1 MSKPIPSSRF
11 LPPPTSVL
19 KRTKFLWLEDKLIMK
34 MKEPQAKK
42 WMLPWVLLILVSVG
56 MVGWI
61 WREQRL
67 AAKGGVPWGS
77 GQGTTTP
84 LSNHVYGIQGVIRRK
99 LSSGDGKWARMSL
112 ESDEYPSGIV
122 SNVYVFPSGSRT
134 VQVLELPGANRWFGT
149 EYYEEIAKEDFL
161 TRIAEEKGLGEIKA
175 ILEEFPPARESG
187 LLYSGIHEV
196 FVARAEFREV
206 IRRSLLKVLNTH
218 QVVAHKKALFAT
230 TDDSSSV
237 LRDRVRVEQRYYQRR
252 CLDRLKRLYGAL
264 PEAVFQRLNSVHI
277 WGVPKPLILPT
288 NQPSSPPLNPRQSG
302 QREATKKIP

>member
-1 MSKPIPSSRF
+1 
-11 LPPPTSVL
+11 VL
-19 KRTKFLWLEDKLIMK
+19 NDTKFLWFKDKLIMK
-34 MKEPQAKK
+34 MKEPQVKK
-42 WMLPWVLLILVSVG
+42 WILPWVLLILISAG
-56 MVGWI
+56 MVGLI
-61 WREQRL
+61 WREERGVAKYGYPL
-67 AAKGGVPWGS
+67 AAS
-77 GQGTTTP
+77 HDTAIL
-84 LSNHVYGIQGVIRRK
+84 LSNHVYGIQGVMRRT

-149 EYYEEIAKEDFL
+149 EYYEEIAKEDYL

-187 LLYSGIHEV
+187 LQYSGIHEV

-230 TDDSSSV
+230 TDNSSSV
-237 LRDRVRVEQRYYQRR
+237 LKDRVRVEQKYYQRR
-252 CLDRLKRLYGAL
+252 CHDRLKRLYGAL

>member
-1 MSKPIPSSRF
+1 VSKPIPSSRF

>member
-1 MSKPIPSSRF
+1 M
-11 LPPPTSVL
+11 LND
-19 KRTKFLWLEDKLIMK
+19 TKFLWLKDKLIMK
-34 MKEPQAKK
+34 MKEPQVKK

-56 MVGWI
+56 IVGLI
-61 WREQRL
+61 WREERGVGKHGYPL
-67 AAKGGVPWGS
+67 AAS
-77 GQGTTTP
+77 HDTAIL
-84 LSNHVYGIQGVIRRK
+84 LSNHVYGIQGVMRRK

-161 TRIAEEKGLGEIKA
+161 TRIAEEEGLGEIKA
-175 ILEEFPPARESG
+175 ILGEFPPARDSG
-187 LLYSGIHEV
+187 FLYSGIHEV

-206 IRRSLLKVLNTH
+206 MRRSLLKVLNTH

>member
-1 MSKPIPSSRF
+1 MSKLIPSSRF
-11 LPPPTSVL
+11 WPPPTSVL
-19 KRTKFLWLEDKLIMK
+19 KHTNFLWLEDKLIMK

-61 WREQRL
+61 WREERGVAKYGYPL
-67 AAKGGVPWGS
+67 AAGH
-77 GQGTTTP
+77 GTAIL
-84 LSNHVYGIQGVIRRK
+84 LSNHVYGIQGVTRRK

-122 SNVYVFPSGSRT
+122 SNVYEFPSGSRT
-134 VQVLELPGANRWFGT
+134 VQVLELPGADRWFGT
-149 EYYEEIAKEDFL
+149 QDYEEMAKQDFL
-161 TRIAEEKGLGEIKA
+161 TRVAEEKGLGEIKA

-230 TDDSSSV
+230 TDNSSSV
-237 LRDRVRVEQRYYQRR
+237 LKDRVRVEQKYYQRR
-252 CLDRLKRLYGAL
+252 CQDRLKRLYGAF

-277 WGVPKPLILPT
+277 WGVPKPLILPS

>member
-84 LSNHVYGIQGVIRRK
+84 LSNHVYGIQGVMRRK

-149 EYYEEIAKEDFL
+149 DYYEEIAKEDFL

-175 ILEEFPPARESG
+175 ILGEFPPARDSG
-187 LLYSGIHEV
+187 FLYSGIHEV

-206 IRRSLLKVLNTH
+206 MRRSLLKVLNTH

>member
-1 MSKPIPSSRF
+1 M
-11 LPPPTSVL
+11 
-19 KRTKFLWLEDKLIMK
+19 
-34 MKEPQAKK
+34 
-42 WMLPWVLLILVSVG
+42 

-67 AAKGGVPWGS
+67 AAKGGVPWGG

-122 SNVYVFPSGSRT
+122 SNVYEFPSGSRT
-134 VQVLELPGANRWFGT
+134 VQVLELPGAERWFGT
-149 EYYEEIAKEDFL
+149 QDYEEMAKQDFL
-161 TRIAEEKGLGEIKA
+161 TRVAEEKGLGEIKA

-218 QVVAHKKALFAT
+218 QVVVHKKALFAT
-230 TDDSSSV
+230 TDNSSSV
-237 LRDRVRVEQRYYQRR
+237 LKDRVRVEQKYYQRR
-252 CLDRLKRLYGAL
+252 CQDRLKRLYGAF

-277 WGVPKPLILPT
+277 WGVPKPLILPS

>member
-1 MSKPIPSSRF
+1 MRTNKPQ
-11 LPPPTSVL
+11 V
-19 KRTKFLWLEDKLIMK
+19 
-34 MKEPQAKK
+34 KK
-42 WMLPWVLLILVSVG
+42 WVLPWVLLILVSVG

-61 WREQRL
+61 WREQRF
-67 AAKGGVPWGS
+67 AVKGGVPWGG

-122 SNVYVFPSGSRT
+122 SNVYKFPSGSRT
-134 VQVLELPGANRWFGT
+134 VQVLELPGADRWFGT
-149 EYYEEIAKEDFL
+149 QDYEEMAKQDFL
-161 TRIAEEKGLGEIKA
+161 TRVAEEKGLGEIKA

-230 TDDSSSV
+230 TDNSSSV
-237 LRDRVRVEQRYYQRR
+237 LKDRVRVEQKYYQRR
-252 CLDRLKRLYGAL
+252 CQDRLKRLYGAF

-277 WGVPKPLILPT
+277 WGVPKPLILPS